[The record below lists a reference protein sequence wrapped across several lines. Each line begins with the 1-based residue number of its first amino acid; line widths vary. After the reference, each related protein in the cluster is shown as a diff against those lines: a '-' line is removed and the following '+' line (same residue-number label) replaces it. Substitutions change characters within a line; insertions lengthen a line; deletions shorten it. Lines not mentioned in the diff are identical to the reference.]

1 MDSDEAKVKELVEIV
16 GIKDQGLARVRL
28 TQRES
33 YLLQSLTKN
42 MLLMGISLDLDQ
54 KSTNYKQ
61 RIGELESALKKAIED
76 PKLNRV
82 IIDGIYSASLSQQQL
97 LNRQSLVSAQE
108 LEKGAKKEQK
118 AED

>member
-1 MDSDEAKVKELVEIV
+1 VGQLDRVDRENLKVLVLVPIKRTNKPFDHRLLRACLPTNGWKVLFMDSDEAKVKELVEIV

-61 RIGELESALKKAIED
+61 RIGELESALK
-76 PKLNRV
+76 
-82 IIDGIYSASLSQQQL
+82 
-97 LNRQSLVSAQE
+97 
-108 LEKGAKKEQK
+108 
-118 AED
+118 